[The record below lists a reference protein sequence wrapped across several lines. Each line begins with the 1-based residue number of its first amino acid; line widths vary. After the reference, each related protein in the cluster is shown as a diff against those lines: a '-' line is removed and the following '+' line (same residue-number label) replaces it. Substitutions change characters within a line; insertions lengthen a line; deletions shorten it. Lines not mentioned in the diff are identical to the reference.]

1 LKQLLDYDRVKLEQY
16 DNIYFLGIGGI
27 GMSALARWFMKKGLR
42 VSGYDKTS
50 TALTSELQSEG
61 MKIHFEDD
69 VKNIPLEVIT
79 EKEKTLV
86 IFTPAIPKDHQ
97 EHNYLK
103 EKGYTINK
111 RSEVLGL
118 ISKGYK
124 TVAVAGTH
132 GKTTTS
138 SMVAH
143 ILKTSKKSMVAFLGG
158 ITTNYNSNLVME
170 GEVTAE
176 TIAVAEA
183 DEFDRSFLR
192 LFPEIAIVTS
202 ADADHLDIYG
212 DHNAIITSFRDFIR
226 QVNSGGHLII
236 HESVAE
242 KLASDITHVK
252 QHIYSMSRGQF
263 FAGNITAKS
272 GFFEFDL
279 HGFGKVEHIRLG
291 VPGFHNIENAIAA
304 SIAASLCGVDLPT
317 IKKAL
322 ESFSGVKRRFE
333 FILKGRKVIFVDDY
347 AHHPAEIEA
356 FLKSMKSMY
365 QNRKLTVVFQPH
377 LFSRTRDFAEGFSKS
392 LSIADE
398 VVLMDIYPA
407 RELPI
412 PGVDS
417 DMVFKNITSKNKVRA
432 SKQDLMSKL
441 DKLDVDVLTTVG
453 AGDIDTFIAPIKEM
467 LTRKYE
473 V

>member
-1 LKQLLDYDRVKLEQY
+1 MKIEQY

-27 GMSALARWFMKKGLR
+27 GMSALARWFMKKGLK

-50 TALTSELQSEG
+50 TPLTSALEQEG
-61 MKIHFEDD
+61 MNVHYNDSIDAIPAE
-69 VKNIPLEVIT
+69 VKEQ
-79 EKEKTLV
+79 KGRTLV
-86 IFTPAIPKDHQ
+86 IFTPAIPKDHT
-97 EHNYLK
+97 EYNFLK
-103 EKGYTINK
+103 DNQYEILK

-118 ISKGYK
+118 ITKGYK
-124 TVAVAGTH
+124 TIGVAGTH

-143 ILKTSKKSMVAFLGG
+143 ILKTAGRNMVGFLGG
-158 ITTNYNSNLVME
+158 ITTNYNSNLVMQ
-170 GEVTAE
+170 GEVTKD
-176 TIAVAEA
+176 TLVVVEA

-212 DHNAIITSFRDFIR
+212 DHQSMITSFQDYIK
-226 QVNSGGHLII
+226 QINSGGSLII

-242 KLASDITHVK
+242 LLAANINHVNKIT
-252 QHIYSMSRGQF
+252 YSMSRGRF
-263 FAGNITAKS
+263 FAGNITASS

-279 HGFGKVEHIRLG
+279 HGFERVEHVTLG

-304 SIAASLCGVDLPT
+304 SVAAHECGVPVAT

-333 FILKGRKVIFVDDY
+333 FILKGKKVMYVDDY
-347 AHHPAEIEA
+347 AHHPTEIEA

-365 QNRKLTVVFQPH
+365 PRRKVTAIFQPH
-377 LFSRTRDFAEGFSKS
+377 LFTRTRDFAEGFSKS
-392 LSIADE
+392 LSLADE
-398 VVLMDIYPA
+398 LLLLDIYPA

-417 DMVFKNITSKNKVRA
+417 DMLFKDVTSA
-432 SKQDLMSKL
+432 SKFRVNKGNLMEKL
-441 DKLDVDVLTTVG
+441 ESLDLDVVVTIG
-453 AGDIDTFIAPIKEM
+453 AGDIDTFIDPIKKM
-467 LTRKYE
+467 LVKRYE
-473 V
+473 A

>member
-1 LKQLLDYDRVKLEQY
+1 VKLEQY
-16 DNIYFLGIGGI
+16 NNIYFLGIGGI
-27 GMSALARWFMKKGLR
+27 GMSALARWFIKKGHS
-42 VSGYDKTS
+42 VSGYDKTA
-50 TALTSELQSEG
+50 TALTAELQQEG
-61 MKIHFEDD
+61 MVIHYEDGVD
-69 VKNIPLEVIT
+69 FIPGEVRNQ
-79 EKEKTLV
+79 KDKTLV
-86 IFTPAIPKDHQ
+86 IFTPAIPKDHR
-97 EHNYLK
+97 EYNYLS
-103 EKGYTINK
+103 ENGYTIMK

-118 ISKGYK
+118 ISKDYV

-143 ILKTSKKSMVAFLGG
+143 ILKVAGKSMVGFLGG
-158 ITTNYNSNLVME
+158 ITTNYNSNLVMN
-170 GEVTAE
+170 GAVTKD
-176 TIAVAEA
+176 TIVVAEA

-192 LFPEIAIVTS
+192 LFPRIAIVTS

-212 DHNAIITSFRDFIR
+212 NHDNLITSFRDFIR
-226 QVNSGGHLII
+226 QIDKGGYLVI
-236 HESVAE
+236 HESIAE
-242 KLASDITHVK
+242 KLADDINHVTK
-252 QHIYSMSRGQF
+252 NIYSMSRGQF

-279 HGFGKVEHIRLG
+279 NGFGKVEHVRLG
-291 VPGFHNIENAIAA
+291 VPGFHNIENAVAA
-304 SIAASLCGVDLPT
+304 SVAASHCGVNLPT

-333 FILKGRKVIFVDDY
+333 FVVKSKQIIYVDDY

-365 QNRKLTVVFQPH
+365 PSRKLTVIFQPH

-392 LSIADE
+392 LSLADE
-398 VVLMDIYPA
+398 LLLMDIYPA

-412 PGVDS
+412 PGVDA
-417 DMVFKNITSKNKVRA
+417 DMLLKDIKSPVKVRCG
-432 SKQDLMSKL
+432 KKDLMQKL
-441 DKLDVDVLTTVG
+441 EGMDIEVLATVG
-453 AGDIDTFIAPIKEM
+453 AGDIDTFVEPIRKM
-467 LTRKYE
+467 LKNKYE

>member
-1 LKQLLDYDRVKLEQY
+1 VKLDQY
-16 DNIYFLGIGGI
+16 KHIYFLGIGGI
-27 GMSALARWFMKKGLR
+27 GMSALARWFLKGGFK
-42 VSGYDKTS
+42 VSGYDKTA
-50 TALTSELQSEG
+50 TQLTGELQAQG
-61 MKIHFEDD
+61 MKIHFEDA
-69 VKNIPLEVIT
+69 VENIPAEVRND
-79 EKEKTLV
+79 KQHTLV
-86 IFTPAIPKDHQ
+86 VFTPAIPKDH
-97 EHNYLK
+97 K
-103 EKGYTINK
+103 EFRFLNENGFTINK
-111 RSEVLGL
+111 RSQILGL
-118 ISKGYK
+118 ISKDYR

-143 ILKTSKKSMVAFLGG
+143 ILKTAGKSMVGFLGG

-170 GEVTAE
+170 GEVSAN

-183 DEFDRSFLR
+183 DEFDRSFLT

-212 DHNAIITSFRDFIR
+212 DHESVIRSFKDFIL
-226 QVNSGGHLII
+226 QINKGGHLII

-242 KLASDITHVK
+242 KLAEDVKHVTK
-252 QHIYSMSRGQF
+252 HIYSMSRGQF

-291 VPGFHNIENAIAA
+291 VPGFHNIEN
-304 SIAASLCGVDLPT
+304 SIAASVAASKCGVDLPT

-322 ESFSGVKRRFE
+322 ESFAGVKRRFE
-333 FILKGRKVIFVDDY
+333 FILKGKRVIFVDDY

-365 QNRKLTVVFQPH
+365 QNKKVTVIFQPH
-377 LFSRTRDFAEGFSKS
+377 LYSRTRDFADGFAES

-398 VVLMDIYPA
+398 VLLMDIYPA

-412 PGVDS
+412 PGVDA
-417 DMVFKNITSKNKVRA
+417 DMIFKNIKSA
-432 SKQDLMSKL
+432 SKMRCSKS
-441 DKLDVDVLTTVG
+441 DVLHMLQGMDIEVLATVG
-453 AGDIDTFIAPIKEM
+453 AGDIDTLIMPIKEM
-467 LTRKYE
+467 LLKKYE